1 MKATLWDRMIAR
13 EFAGLSNNDVVY
25 LNGASR
31 SPMPRC
37 VHLAGVQ
44 ALSQKLLPWMQSS
57 SSNAAELVRVR
68 FSRLVGFSGSSVAI
82 TPSTSFAM
90 SAVANAMRE
99 ELVSK
104 TIVVL
109 DEQMSSNVLCW
120 QALQNAHLVVV
131 SRPSD
136 GDWTRAIIESIADHK
151 TGAVT
156 VPHCHWADGALVDLT
171 RISKRC
177 RDARSSLIVDATQ
190 SLGVVPINLDGDL
203 ARLDFICASTHKW
216 LLGPYGCS
224 PLLVGPERS
233 QQTFRPL
240 VYDEHALVGYTD
252 DGVLPFGSNGYPVA
266 YEPGPSA
273 LNSGGRPNPV
283 ILPMVAEGL
292 RFILEDLGGPNAIA
306 EVCQRLA
313 TEAKAKVAGIPGLA
327 IKNKCTAPH
336 IVGFRLND
344 DASRHVAELWAT
356 DCASFLKT
364 HHNVYTTGRLAALR
378 VAFHVYNTSGHID
391 RFVTALADFQQYA
404 ATRATNLA

>member
-1 MKATLWDRMIAR
+1 MQQTVSDNMIAK
-13 EFAGLSNNDVVY
+13 EFAGVLDDDVVY

-44 ALSQKLLPWMQSS
+44 ALSQKLLPWMQSPS
-57 SSNAAELVRVR
+57 STASELVRIR

-90 SAVANAMRE
+90 SAVANALRD

-104 TIVVL
+104 TVVVL
-109 DEQMSSNVLCW
+109 DEQMSSSVLCW
-120 QALQNAHLVVV
+120 QALKNAHLVVV
-131 SRPSD
+131 SRPLD
-136 GDWTRAIIESIADHK
+136 GDWTRAVIESIADHK

-156 VPHCHWADGALVDLT
+156 VPHCHWADGALLDLT
-171 RISKRC
+171 CISKRC
-177 RDARSSLIVDATQ
+177 CDAGSSLIVDATQ
-190 SLGVVPINLDGDL
+190 SLGVLPVDLDGGL
-203 ARLDFICASTHKW
+203 SRLDFLCASTHKW

-224 PLLVGPERS
+224 PLVVGPERS

-240 VYDEHALVGYTD
+240 VHDEHALVGYTD
-252 DGVLPFGSNGYPVA
+252 DGVLPFGPTGYPVA
-266 YEPGPSA
+266 YEPGPSP

-306 EVCQRLA
+306 EVSQRLA
-313 TEAKAKVAGIPGLA
+313 TEAKAKVAGIPGVA
-327 IKNKCTAPH
+327 IKNKRSAPH

-344 DASRHVAELWAT
+344 NVSRHVSELWAT
-356 DCASFLKT
+356 DCASFLKN
-364 HHNVYTTGRLAALR
+364 HHNVHTTGRLAALR

-391 RFVTALADFQQYA
+391 RFVTALADFQKK
-404 ATRATNLA
+404 RLL